1 VQELALEAA
10 GVEVED
16 RAGLDREVGI
26 GGKDPGAV
34 KPGADRVLRQ
44 PADDRRVLGV
54 ADAALD
60 DEPVNVSR

>member
-34 KPGADRVLRQ
+34 KPGRIASCASQRTIVECEASQMPRSTT
-44 PADDRRVLGV
+44 
-54 ADAALD
+54 
-60 DEPVNVSR
+60 SR